1 MLTIFENA
9 NYYVE
14 PPKVTFFDKI
24 KTLQGLNDKIDI
36 TAVME
41 DMKNHGKTFRLSY
54 NKNICKEIEDYFVM
68 QVSNEFAIPVYDKIG
83 IIARNLI
90 PDIVRIRRK
99 VGYFK
104 LKLLAASISDE
115 NPNLIDFI
123 FISVDEN
130 ENENNKVSF
139 ERIGSGDVKI
149 IIEQ

>member
-1 MLTIFENA
+1 MILKRNIPIKERRNTMLTMFENA
-9 NYYVE
+9 NYHLE

-24 KTLQGLNDKIDI
+24 KTLQELNTKIDM

-68 QVSNEFAIPVYDKIG
+68 QVSNEFPLPVYDKIG
-83 IIARNLI
+83 VIARNLI
-90 PDIVRIRRK
+90 PDIIRIRRK

-104 LKLLAASISDE
+104 LKLLAASVSDE
-115 NPNLIDFI
+115 NPDLIDFI

-130 ENENNKVSF
+130 GNES
-139 ERIGSGDVKI
+139 
-149 IIEQ
+149 